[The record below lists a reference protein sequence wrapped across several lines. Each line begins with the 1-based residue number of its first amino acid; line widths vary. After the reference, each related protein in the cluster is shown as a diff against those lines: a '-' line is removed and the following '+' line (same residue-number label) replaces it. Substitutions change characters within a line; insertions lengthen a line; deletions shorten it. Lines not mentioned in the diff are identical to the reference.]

1 MKTRTVKFYFYI
13 QKLFDSLLLI
23 FVLGFQNQEPGSVI
37 TNLSVFSQSISKVTS
52 YKKNETFVTRKNRML
67 CTRHRKSLRLIGT
80 LALSRVVVK
89 VGAVGRR
96 LALLAVD
103 KVVRGRCVAVFP
115 RVTLILSKE

>member
-1 MKTRTVKFYFYI
+1 M
-13 QKLFDSLLLI
+13 
-23 FVLGFQNQEPGSVI
+23 I

-52 YKKNETFVTRKNRML
+52 NKKNETFVTRKNRML

-80 LALSRVVVK
+80 LALGRVVLK

-103 KVVRGRCVAVFP
+103 KVVRGNGLPYSLGSPRYFP
-115 RVTLILSKE
+115 KNDDYV